1 MRLIDEKGNNVGVVD
16 TQKALEMARVQ
27 NLDLVEIAPQAKPPV
42 ARIIDF
48 GKYLYQQEKQIKQ
61 QKAKQKTS
69 ELKLIKIGMKISDHD
84 ALIKIRK
91 LEEFLGEGNKVKIDM
106 FLRGRERANKDFAR
120 GKFNHFLSLI
130 QAKYT
135 VEQPVKQLP
144 TGFNMLI
151 SK

>member
-27 NLDLVEIAPQAKPPV
+27 NLDLVEIAPQANPPV

-84 ALIKIRK
+84 ALIKIKK
-91 LEEFLGEGNKVKIDM
+91 LEEFLGEGHKVKIDM

-120 GKFNHFLSLI
+120 EKFNHFLSLI

-135 VEQPVKQLP
+135 IEQPMKQLP

>member
-1 MRLIDEKGNNVGVVD
+1 MIDDQGENLGIVN
-16 TQKALEMARVQ
+16 TQKALEMARVK
-27 NLDLVEIAPQAKPPV
+27 NLDLVEIAPQANPPV

-84 ALIKIRK
+84 ALIKIKK
-91 LEEFLGEGNKVKIDM
+91 LVEFLEDGNKVKIDM

-120 GKFNHFLSLI
+120 EKFNHFLSLI
-130 QAKYT
+130 QAEYT
-135 VEQPVKQLP
+135 IEQPVKQLP

>member
-1 MRLIDEKGNNVGVVD
+1 MIDDQGENLGVVS
-16 TQKALEMARVQ
+16 TPKALEMARVK
-27 NLDLVEIAPQAKPPV
+27 NLDLVEIAPQANPPV

-135 VEQPVKQLP
+135 VEQPMKQLP

>member
-1 MRLIDEKGNNVGVVD
+1 M
-16 TQKALEMARVQ
+16 
-27 NLDLVEIAPQAKPPV
+27 
-42 ARIIDF
+42 
-48 GKYLYQQEKQIKQ
+48 
-61 QKAKQKTS
+61 
-69 ELKLIKIGMKISDHD
+69 KLIKIGMKISDHD

-135 VEQPVKQLP
+135 VEQPMKQLP

>member
-1 MRLIDEKGNNVGVVD
+1 MIDEKGGNVGVVD

-69 ELKLIKIGMKISDHD
+69 
-84 ALIKIRK
+84 
-91 LEEFLGEGNKVKIDM
+91 
-106 FLRGRERANKDFAR
+106 
-120 GKFNHFLSLI
+120 
-130 QAKYT
+130 
-135 VEQPVKQLP
+135 
-144 TGFNMLI
+144 
-151 SK
+151 

>member
-1 MRLIDEKGNNVGVVD
+1 
-16 TQKALEMARVQ
+16 
-27 NLDLVEIAPQAKPPV
+27 
-42 ARIIDF
+42 
-48 GKYLYQQEKQIKQ
+48 
-61 QKAKQKTS
+61 
-69 ELKLIKIGMKISDHD
+69 MKISDHD

-106 FLRGRERANKDFAR
+106 FLRGRERANKDFAG

-135 VEQPVKQLP
+135 VEQPMKQLP

>member
-135 VEQPVKQLP
+135 VEQPMKQLP

>member
-1 MRLIDEKGNNVGVVD
+1 LIDDQGENLGVVS
-16 TQKALEMARVQ
+16 TPKALEMARVK
-27 NLDLVEIAPQAKPPV
+27 NLDLVEIAPQANPPV

-120 GKFNHFLSLI
+120 EKFQHFLSLI
-130 QAKYT
+130 QTKYT
-135 VEQPVKQLP
+135 IEQPMKQLP

>member
-1 MRLIDEKGNNVGVVD
+1 MIDEKGGNVGVVD

-84 ALIKIRK
+84 ALIKIKK
-91 LEEFLGEGNKVKIDM
+91 LVEFLEDGNKVKIDM

-120 GKFNHFLSLI
+120 EKFNHFLSLI
-130 QAKYT
+130 QAEYT
-135 VEQPVKQLP
+135 IEQPVKQLP

>member
-1 MRLIDEKGNNVGVVD
+1 MIDEKGGNVGVVD

-84 ALIKIRK
+84 ALIKIKK
-91 LEEFLGEGNKVKIDM
+91 LVEFLEDGNKVKIDM

-120 GKFNHFLSLI
+120 EKFQHFLSLI
-130 QAKYT
+130 QTKYT
-135 VEQPVKQLP
+135 IEQPMKQLP

>member
-1 MRLIDEKGNNVGVVD
+1 MIDDQGENLGIVN
-16 TQKALEMARVQ
+16 TQKALEMARVK
-27 NLDLVEIAPQAKPPV
+27 NLDLVEIAPQANPPV

-84 ALIKIRK
+84 ALIKIKK
-91 LEEFLGEGNKVKIDM
+91 LVEFLEDGNKVKIDM

-120 GKFNHFLSLI
+120 EKFNHFLSLI

-135 VEQPVKQLP
+135 IEQPLKQLP
-144 TGFNMLI
+144 TGFNILI

>member
-1 MRLIDEKGNNVGVVD
+1 MIDEKGGNVGVVD

-135 VEQPVKQLP
+135 VEQPMKQLP

>member
-1 MRLIDEKGNNVGVVD
+1 MRLIDDQGENLGVVS
-16 TQKALEMARVQ
+16 TPKALEMARVK

-135 VEQPVKQLP
+135 VEQPMKQLP

>member
-1 MRLIDEKGNNVGVVD
+1 
-16 TQKALEMARVQ
+16 MARVQ
-27 NLDLVEIAPQAKPPV
+27 NLDLVEIAPQANPPV

-135 VEQPVKQLP
+135 VEQPMKQLP

>member
-1 MRLIDEKGNNVGVVD
+1 MRLIDDQGENLGVVS
-16 TQKALEMARVQ
+16 TPKALEMARVK
-27 NLDLVEIAPQAKPPV
+27 NLDLVEIAPQATPPV

-84 ALIKIRK
+84 ALIKIKK
-91 LEEFLGEGNKVKIDM
+91 LGEFLEDGNKVKIDM

-120 GKFNHFLSLI
+120 EKFQHFLSLI
-130 QAKYT
+130 QTKYT
-135 VEQPVKQLP
+135 IEQPMKQLP
-144 TGFNMLI
+144 TGFNILI

>member
-1 MRLIDEKGNNVGVVD
+1 LRLIDEKGNNVGVVD

-135 VEQPVKQLP
+135 VEQPMKQLP

>member
-1 MRLIDEKGNNVGVVD
+1 MIDDQGENLGVVS
-16 TQKALEMARVQ
+16 TPKALEMARGK
-27 NLDLVEIAPQAKPPV
+27 NLDLVEIAPQANPPV

-84 ALIKIRK
+84 ALIKIKK
-91 LEEFLGEGNKVKIDM
+91 LGEFLEDGNKVKIDM

-120 GKFNHFLSLI
+120 EKFQHFLSLI

-135 VEQPVKQLP
+135 IEQPMKQLP
-144 TGFNMLI
+144 TGFNILI

>member
-1 MRLIDEKGNNVGVVD
+1 MIDEKGNNVGVVD

-84 ALIKIRK
+84 ALIKIKK
-91 LEEFLGEGNKVKIDM
+91 LEEFLGEGHKVKIDM

-120 GKFNHFLSLI
+120 EKFNHFLSLI
-130 QAKYT
+130 QAEYT
-135 VEQPVKQLP
+135 IEQPVKQLP

>member
-1 MRLIDEKGNNVGVVD
+1 LIDEKGGNVGVVD

-135 VEQPVKQLP
+135 VEQPMKQLP

>member
-1 MRLIDEKGNNVGVVD
+1 LIDEKGGNVGVVD

-27 NLDLVEIAPQAKPPV
+27 NLDLVEIAPQANPPV

-84 ALIKIRK
+84 ALIKIKK
-91 LEEFLGEGNKVKIDM
+91 LEEFIEEGHKVKIDM
-106 FLRGRERANKDFAR
+106 FLRGRERANKDFAK
-120 GKFNHFLSLI
+120 GKFQHFLSLI

-135 VEQPVKQLP
+135 IEQPMKQLP